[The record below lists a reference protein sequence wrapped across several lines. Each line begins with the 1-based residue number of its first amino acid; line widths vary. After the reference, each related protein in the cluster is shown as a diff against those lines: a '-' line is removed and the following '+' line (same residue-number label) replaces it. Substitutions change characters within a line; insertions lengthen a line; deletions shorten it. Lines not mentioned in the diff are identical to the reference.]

1 LFAQIKE
8 GMIME
13 QELIDLYED
22 YDTGLIN
29 RREFLAKMAIIAGS
43 TAAASSLL
51 MLMENE
57 YALAGIISKDDPRI
71 QSEYINYPGASGD
84 IRANLVTPKGE
95 ERVPGVIV
103 IHEIWGL
110 NSHIEDVARRLGI
123 EGFLALAPDALTSVG
138 GTPEDPMKA
147 FTLVRQLDNET
158 TVKNYVAAVKFLQ
171 SHPKSNGNVGV
182 TGFCWGGGIANQVA
196 VNSPDLKAAVP
207 FYGNQPK
214 AEDVHKIKASLLLHY
229 AENDERIDK
238 GIPAYEE
245 ALKKAS
251 VDYRIYMYEGTQ
263 HAFHNDTNPERYNK
277 EAAQLAWKRTI
288 EFFKEKL
295 KT

>member
-1 LFAQIKE
+1 
-8 GMIME
+8 ME
-13 QELIDLYED
+13 RELTDLYRD
-22 YDTGLIN
+22 YGKGLLD
-29 RREFLAKMAIIAGS
+29 RREFMAKMAVIAGGA
-43 TAAASSLL
+43 AAASSLL
-51 MLMENE
+51 MLVEND
-57 YALAGIISKDDPRI
+57 YALAEIIPKDDPRI

-84 IRANLVTPKGE
+84 IRANLVTPKVEGK
-95 ERVPGVIV
+95 VPGVVV

-110 NSHIEDVARRLGI
+110 NPHIEDVARRLGV
-123 EGFLALAPDALTSVG
+123 EGFLALAPDALTPVG

-147 FTLVRQLDNET
+147 FTLVRELDNEA

-182 TGFCWGGGIANQVA
+182 TGFCWGGGVANQVA
-196 VNSPDLKAAVP
+196 VNSPELKAAVP

-238 GIPAYEE
+238 GIPAFEE
-245 ALKKAS
+245 ALKRAS

-263 HAFHNDTNPERYNK
+263 HAFYNDTNPERYHK

>member
-1 LFAQIKE
+1 
-8 GMIME
+8 ME
-13 QELIDLYED
+13 QELVDLYMD

-29 RREFLAKMAIIAGS
+29 RREFLAKMAVIAGS
-43 TAAASSLL
+43 TAAAFSLL
-51 MLMENE
+51 MLLENA
-57 YALAGIISKDDPRI
+57 YALAEIISKDDPRI

-95 ERVPGVIV
+95 EKVPGVIV

-110 NSHIEDVARRLGI
+110 NPHIEDVARRLGI
-123 EGFLALAPDALTSVG
+123 EGFLAIAPDALTPVG

-147 FTLVRQLDNET
+147 FTLVRELDKEA
-158 TVKNYVAAVKFLQ
+158 TVKNYVAAAKFLQ
-171 SHPKSNGNVGV
+171 SHSKSNGNVGV
-182 TGFCWGGGIANQVA
+182 TGFCWGGGMANQVA
-196 VNSPDLKAAVP
+196 VNSPDLKASVP
-207 FYGNQPK
+207 FYGNQPE
-214 AEDVHKIKASLLLHY
+214 AEDVYKIKASLLLHY
-229 AENDERIDK
+229 AENDERINK

-251 VDYRIYMYEGTQ
+251 VDYRVHMYEGTE
-263 HAFHNDTNPERYNK
+263 HGFYNDTNAERYHK

>member
-1 LFAQIKE
+1 
-8 GMIME
+8 ME
-13 QELIDLYED
+13 QDVMNFYRD

-43 TAAASSLL
+43 AAAASSLMMVL
-51 MLMENE
+51 END
-57 YALAGIISKDDPRI
+57 YAMAEIISKDDPRI
-71 QSEYINYPGASGD
+71 ESEYINYPGASGD

-95 ERVPGVIV
+95 EKVPGVVV

-110 NSHIEDVARRLGI
+110 NPHIEDVARRLGI
-123 EGFLALAPDALTSVG
+123 EGFLAMAPDALTPVG
-138 GTPEDPMKA
+138 GTPEDSMKA
-147 FTLVRQLDNET
+147 FGLIRELDNET

-171 SHPKSNGNVGV
+171 SHPKSNGKVGV
-182 TGFCWGGGIANQVA
+182 TGFCWGGGMSNQVA

-214 AEDVHKIKASLLLHY
+214 AEDVQKIKASLLLHY
-229 AENDERIDK
+229 AENDERINS
-238 GIPAYEE
+238 GIPAFEE

-251 VDYRIYMYEGTQ
+251 IDYRIYMYEGTQ
-263 HAFHNDTNPERYNK
+263 HAFYNDTNAERYHK
-277 EAAQLAWKRTI
+277 EAAQLAWKRTVA
-288 EFFKEKL
+288 FFKEKL

>member
-1 LFAQIKE
+1 
-8 GMIME
+8 ME
-13 QELIDLYED
+13 QDVMNLYRD

-43 TAAASSLL
+43 AAAASSLMMVL
-51 MLMENE
+51 END
-57 YALAGIISKDDPRI
+57 YAMAEIISKDDPRI
-71 QSEYINYPGASGD
+71 ESEYINYPGASGD

-95 ERVPGVIV
+95 EKVPGVVV

-110 NSHIEDVARRLGI
+110 NPHIEDVARRLGI
-123 EGFLALAPDALTSVG
+123 EGFLAMAPDALTPVG
-138 GTPEDPMKA
+138 GTPEDSMKA
-147 FTLVRQLDNET
+147 FGLIRELDNET

-171 SHPKSNGNVGV
+171 SHPKSNGKVGV
-182 TGFCWGGGIANQVA
+182 TGFCWGGGMSNQVA

-214 AEDVHKIKASLLLHY
+214 AEDVQKIKASLLLHY
-229 AENDERIDK
+229 AENDERINS
-238 GIPAYEE
+238 GIPAFEE

-251 VDYRIYMYEGTQ
+251 IDYRMYMYEGTQ
-263 HAFHNDTNPERYNK
+263 HAFYNDTNAERYHK
-277 EAAQLAWKRTI
+277 EAAQLAWKRTVA
-288 EFFKEKL
+288 FFKEKL